1 MERELVRL
9 LPYVL
14 VGTFVLGV
22 LLFLLSLY
30 LLRLRRTGSYWLLR
44 RRAGDRGG
52 RLFLVSMGLIIGSV
66 LLSFITGLGS
76 LAFRN
81 LSEFL
86 NRGSDNLY
94 GIVLSPDALLTAT
107 SNAAITATAAHA
119 ETLTPQEA
127 PTDVET
133 LMPEAVAT
141 LIATDTPD
149 FAQLLDLTPAFN
161 NTPRPPTLGFHLS
174 LDAVSDSTIPAP
186 VSTFRAGTRRIYLF
200 ISFDAMDNGVAW
212 SRVLYRDDM
221 PIQANTLLWSLG
233 ANGSSYFF
241 FGDDDGYAAGAY
253 EVRLFVGDG
262 EASRIGFNLQ

>member
-14 VGTFVLGV
+14 VGMFVLGV

-52 RLFLVSMGLIIGSV
+52 RLFLASMGLIIGSMA
-66 LLSFITGLGS
+66 LSLVTGLGS

-81 LSEFL
+81 FSEFL

-107 SNAAITATAAHA
+107 SNAAITATAVQDETLASEVPSDAA
-119 ETLTPQEA
+119 ETP
-127 PTDVET
+127 
-133 LMPEAVAT
+133 MPETAAT

-149 FAQLLDLTPAFN
+149 FASLLNLTPAFN
-161 NTPRPPTLGFHLS
+161 NTPRPPTPGFRLS
-174 LDAVSDSTIPAP
+174 LDAVSDSTIPST
-186 VSTFRAGTRRIYLF
+186 VTTFRAGTRRVYLF
-200 ISFDAMDNGVAW
+200 ISFDGMDNGVAW
-212 SRVLYRDDM
+212 SRVLYRDDT

-241 FGDDDGYAAGAY
+241 FGDDDGYATGAY

>member
-1 MERELVRL
+1 MERELLRL

-30 LLRLRRTGSYWLLR
+30 LLRVRRTGSYWLLR

-52 RLFLVSMGLIIGSV
+52 RLFLISMGLMVGSV
-66 LLSFITGLGS
+66 ALSLVTGLGS

-81 LSEFL
+81 ISEFL

-94 GIVLSPDALLTAT
+94 GIVLSPDVLLTAT
-107 SNAAITATAAHA
+107 ANAALTATALQA
-119 ETLTPQEA
+119 ETPVAEA
-127 PTDVET
+127 SPTGA
-133 LMPEAVAT
+133 LSPAPELLPTV
-141 LIATDTPD
+141 IATDTPD

-161 NTPRPPTLGFHLS
+161 NTPRPPTPGYRLS

-186 VSTFRAGTRRIYLF
+186 VTEFRAGTRRIYLF

-212 SRVLYRDDM
+212 SRVLYRDET

-233 ANGSSYFF
+233 ASGSSYFF

-253 EVRLFVGDG
+253 QVRLFVGDS
-262 EASRIGFNLQ
+262 EASRMSFSLQ

>member
-14 VGTFVLGV
+14 VGMFVLGV

-52 RLFLVSMGLIIGSV
+52 RLFLISMGLIIGS
-66 LLSFITGLGS
+66 LSLSLVTGLGS

-81 LSEFL
+81 ISEFL

-107 SNAAITATAAHA
+107 SNAAITATAAHGETITQPVPTDA
-119 ETLTPQEA
+119 ETST
-127 PTDVET
+127 
-133 LMPEAVAT
+133 PEAVAT

-149 FAQLLDLTPAFN
+149 FANLLDLTPAFN
-161 NTPRPPTLGFHLS
+161 NTPRPPTPGFRLS
-174 LDAVSDSTIPAP
+174 LDAVSDSTIPSTAT
-186 VSTFRAGTRRIYLF
+186 TFRAGTRRIYLF
-200 ISFDAMDNGVAW
+200 ISFDAMENGVAW
-212 SRVLYRDDM
+212 SRVLYRDDT

-241 FGDDDGYAAGAY
+241 FGDDDGYTTGNY